1 MEQQQPAAEALAGA
15 CPILGRGPCRSQGV
29 DKLSSAQGPVFPQ
42 PLLPHRPGH
51 SLFPTYLSF
60 PTCKQEQPDYGS
72 QAISAAHQTCCVVSS
87 NSFVSSWRREI
98 AVLLRAWVQG
108 ESQTLQLYSEY
119 SRACWNRS
127 IRTSVAVVPCA
138 HCTAFE
144 HGSFRLSLRGGQG
157 GSFLTSGN
165 EKVHRISDP
174 AAESDSDFP
183 ILLCRFVV
191 AQCNRKAAVRKWE
204 GCEHML
210 SGI

>member
-1 MEQQQPAAEALAGA
+1 M
-15 CPILGRGPCRSQGV
+15 
-29 DKLSSAQGPVFPQ
+29 
-42 PLLPHRPGH
+42 
-51 SLFPTYLSF
+51 
-60 PTCKQEQPDYGS
+60 
-72 QAISAAHQTCCVVSS
+72 
-87 NSFVSSWRREI
+87 
-98 AVLLRAWVQG
+98 
-108 ESQTLQLYSEY
+108 QLYSEY